1 METVDLYEQEP
12 VMLLDKKK
20 SPSIPQ
26 PGKETLSSMRE
37 RSVVSFFCG
46 CGGLDLGFL
55 GGFSYKG
62 TKVPKLPFKL
72 LAAYDHD
79 DKCVQTYLKNIS
91 DHAEVR
97 DLSSYNPIEVP
108 AAEVLIGGF
117 PCQDFATCGPRHGL
131 KSTRGRLYQALI
143 QYMEVHKPLVVIG
156 ENVPGL
162 ANMKQGDVLNTIKQD
177 IASAGYRVEV
187 WTLFAPD
194 YGVPQRRTR
203 LFIVAVRDD
212 LQGFPVMPKR
222 THTEEHYRTTR
233 WAIEDLEG
241 ISDDSIPNQSQYFRA
256 SRAKKGNGQGDETTP
271 ADSPSYTIRA
281 NAKSRVQFHYSLD
294 RRLTVRE
301 CARLQTFPDTFD
313 FPHSATSNIM
323 QIGNA
328 VPPILGNKVAR
339 AIAKYL
345 EGVK

>member
-1 METVDLYEQEP
+1 MEAIKSLEQEK
-12 VMLLDKKK
+12 VMTKEKPKNPQSTKPQGYGHQKKN
-20 SPSIPQ
+20 PN
-26 PGKETLSSMRE
+26 
-37 RSVVSFFCG
+37 SVVSFFCG
-46 CGGLDLGFL
+46 CGGLDLGFV

-62 TKVPKLPFKL
+62 MNIPKLPFEM
-72 LAAYDHD
+72 LAAYDND
-79 DKCVQTYLKNIS
+79 EKCVQTYRRNIS
-91 DHAEVR
+91 DHAEVI
-97 DLSSYNPIEVP
+97 DLSVYSPDAIP
-108 AAEVLIGGF
+108 AADVLIGGF

-131 KSTRGRLYQALI
+131 KSIRGRLYQALI
-143 QYMEVHKPLVVIG
+143 HYLEVHRPLVVIG

-162 ANMKQGDVLNTIKQD
+162 ANMKQGDVLNTIKRD
-177 IASAGYRVEV
+177 IASVGYRVKV

-203 LFIVAVRDD
+203 LFIVVVRDD

-222 THTEEHYRTTR
+222 THAEEHYRTTR

-241 ISDDSIPNQSQYFRA
+241 ITDDSIPNQSQYFRA
-256 SRAKKGNGQGDETTP
+256 SKAKKGNGQGDETTP

-301 CARLQTFPDTFD
+301 CARLQTFPDSFD

>member
-1 METVDLYEQEP
+1 
-12 VMLLDKKK
+12 
-20 SPSIPQ
+20 
-26 PGKETLSSMRE
+26 
-37 RSVVSFFCG
+37 
-46 CGGLDLGFL
+46 
-55 GGFSYKG
+55 
-62 TKVPKLPFKL
+62 
-72 LAAYDHD
+72 
-79 DKCVQTYLKNIS
+79 
-91 DHAEVR
+91 
-97 DLSSYNPIEVP
+97 
-108 AAEVLIGGF
+108 
-117 PCQDFATCGPRHGL
+117 
-131 KSTRGRLYQALI
+131 
-143 QYMEVHKPLVVIG
+143 MEVHRPLVVIG

-177 IASAGYRVEV
+177 ISSAGYRVEV

-222 THTEEHYRTTR
+222 THAEEHYRTTR
-233 WAIEDLEG
+233 WAIEDLEE
-241 ISDDSIPNQSQYFRA
+241 ITDDSIPNQSQYFRA

>member
-20 SPSIPQ
+20 NPSIPQ

-55 GGFSYKG
+55 GGFSYNG

-222 THTEEHYRTTR
+222 THAEEHYRTTR
-233 WAIEDLEG
+233 WAIEDLEE
-241 ISDDSIPNQSQYFRA
+241 ITDDSIPNQSQYFRA

-301 CARLQTFPDTFD
+301 CARLQTFPDTFV

-328 VPPILGNKVAR
+328 VPPILGNKVAK

>member
-1 METVDLYEQEP
+1 
-12 VMLLDKKK
+12 
-20 SPSIPQ
+20 
-26 PGKETLSSMRE
+26 
-37 RSVVSFFCG
+37 
-46 CGGLDLGFL
+46 
-55 GGFSYKG
+55 
-62 TKVPKLPFKL
+62 
-72 LAAYDHD
+72 
-79 DKCVQTYLKNIS
+79 
-91 DHAEVR
+91 
-97 DLSSYNPIEVP
+97 
-108 AAEVLIGGF
+108 
-117 PCQDFATCGPRHGL
+117 
-131 KSTRGRLYQALI
+131 
-143 QYMEVHKPLVVIG
+143 MEVHKPLVVIG

-301 CARLQTFPDTFD
+301 CARLQTFPENFD

>member
-1 METVDLYEQEP
+1 MT
-12 VMLLDKKK
+12 
-20 SPSIPQ
+20 SAFII
-26 PGKETLSSMRE
+26 KELRVARTLRL
-37 RSVVSFFCG
+37 FCG
-46 CGGLDLGFL
+46 
-55 GGFSYKG
+55 
-62 TKVPKLPFKL
+62 
-72 LAAYDHD
+72 
-79 DKCVQTYLKNIS
+79 
-91 DHAEVR
+91 R
-97 DLSSYNPIEVP
+97 SS
-108 AAEVLIGGF
+108 F
-117 PCQDFATCGPRHGL
+117 P
-131 KSTRGRLYQALI
+131 
-143 QYMEVHKPLVVIG
+143 
-156 ENVPGL
+156 
-162 ANMKQGDVLNTIKQD
+162 
-177 IASAGYRVEV
+177 
-187 WTLFAPD
+187 PD

-301 CARLQTFPDTFD
+301 CARLQTFPDNFD